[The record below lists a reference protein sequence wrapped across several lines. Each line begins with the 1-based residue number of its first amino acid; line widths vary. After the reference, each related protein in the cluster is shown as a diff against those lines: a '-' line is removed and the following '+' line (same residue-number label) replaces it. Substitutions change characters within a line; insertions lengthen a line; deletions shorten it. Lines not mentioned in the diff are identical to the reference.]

1 MDPSTRFLR
10 TPDGVNIAYSTLGE
24 GPPLV
29 FVRGFLSNIELSWS
43 KPSYREYWSALA
55 SRFTV
60 VAYDMRGNGL
70 SDRDPDRIDL
80 EVALCDLRSVLDE
93 LNIHRATLL
102 GQCFGGPIAM
112 AFAAR
117 HPERIDRLIL
127 DGTYARGVDLSPADQ
142 RAKLLAMMRDLP
154 AAANMTLDYLTNP
167 DPEPTQTLREYYRHQ
182 RRTPDYASPR
192 TTAMLYEFGF
202 SVDVTDMLHRV
213 TAPTLVLHRRGN
225 LAVRFDLGRDLAARI
240 HGAQF
245 VPLAGTA
252 ANPWD
257 GDIVPALTAISE
269 FTGVD
274 LEMPERTRQSI
285 GARTILFTDLVSSTA
300 ITTRMGD
307 RAGQDMLERHNMIV
321 RRALS
326 EHDGQEVKH
335 TGDGIMA
342 SFASASLA
350 AACAIRIQQDIADQN
365 EEAAEQ
371 VGVRI
376 GMNAGEPIADEDD
389 LFGAAVQLAR
399 RVCDTAAPS
408 EILATN
414 VVRELCLGKGLT
426 FEPRGEHELKGFDD
440 PVTLYAVPWG
450 TRPSP

>member
-10 TPDGVNIAYSTLGE
+10 TPDGVHIAYSTLGE

-29 FVRGFLSNIELSWS
+29 FVRGFLSNIERSWS
-43 KPSYREYWSALA
+43 KPAYREYWTALA

-70 SDRDPDRIDL
+70 SDREPAGIDM
-80 EVALCDLRSVLDE
+80 EAALCDLRSVLDE
-93 LNIHRATLL
+93 LNLHRATLL

-112 AFAAR
+112 AFAAS
-117 HPERIDRLIL
+117 HPERVDRLIL
-127 DGTYARGVDLSPADQ
+127 DGTYARGADLSPADQ
-142 RAKLLAMMRDLP
+142 REKLLGMMRDLP

-182 RRTPDYASPR
+182 RRAPDYASPR
-192 TTAMLYEFGF
+192 MTALLYEFGF
-202 SVDVTDMLHRV
+202 DVDVTDMLVRV
-213 TAPTLVLHRRGN
+213 EAPTLVLHRRGN
-225 LAVRFDLGRDLAARI
+225 LAVRFDLGRELAARI
-240 HGAQF
+240 RGAQF

-252 ANPWD
+252 ANPWE
-257 GDIVPALTAISE
+257 GDILPSLTAISE
-269 FTGVD
+269 FLGVD

-285 GARTILFTDLVSSTA
+285 GARTILFTDLVASTA

-307 RAGQDMLERHNMIV
+307 RMGQDVVRRHNDIV
-321 RRALS
+321 RRALT
-326 EHDGQEVKH
+326 EHAGEEVKH

-350 AACAIRIQQDIADQN
+350 AECAVRIQQQVALQN
-365 EEAAEQ
+365 RDGDEQ

-376 GMNAGEPIADEDD
+376 GLNAGEPIADEDD

-399 RVCDTAAPS
+399 RVCDAASPH
-408 EILATN
+408 EVLATN

-426 FEPRGEHELKGFDD
+426 FEARGEHTLKGFDE
-440 PVTLYAVPWG
+440 PVALYAVPWV
-450 TRPSP
+450 SPGR